1 MILNISFIDR
11 TYLAFLDNKKA
22 LCTLALI
29 HEKRYSNI

>member
-1 MILNISFIDR
+1 MILNISFVNR

-29 HEKRYSNI
+29 HKKRYNNI